1 MLLGSHK
8 LLLSLQQ
15 VQRTHA
21 LTLVSGA
28 LHHFKLSYPALILAH
43 AALFRNSLFSTSH
56 LLNRHPAFLWNSL
69 IRAYSLADSHCD
81 AFTIYNQMLHV
92 GTITP
97 DRHTFSFVLW
107 TCATLS
113 ALEKGMEIHA
123 TVFKL
128 GFHADVFVSNNLIS
142 LYSSVHLPDACRV
155 FNEMPARDIVSW
167 NSIMAAFFLNDNP
180 SRVLDCFFELKVTTS
195 LKPNSV
201 TVISALPSCA
211 KLQDEESTR
220 EIHGYVVKVGLDSHL
235 TVCTALVDAY
245 AKCGN
250 CEGSKLVFDRM
261 VDKTV
266 VSWNAII
273 TGFAHA
279 GHLPDALLMFRSMV
293 VAEVTPDSITLSSVL
308 SMLVEMK
315 YFLLGREIHAFSIRR
330 GFASIAYVAN
340 CLIDLYSKSGRSR
353 ESSFVFDLMDTR
365 SIVAWNSLIANF
377 AMNGLEFEA
386 IRLLSA
392 MQVDSECP
400 DSITFTNV
408 LPAIARM
415 GFLRQG
421 KEIHAMSIR
430 KGFYFNLF
438 VSNALIDMYAKCHC
452 LTLARNVFDTLP
464 KDEVSYNVL
473 IMRYSYQTELCL
485 ESLNLFLQMRHSGVK
500 HDAVSLMGVLS
511 ACANLAMMKQG
522 KEIHGQLMR
531 AYQSHLF
538 VLNSLLALY
547 AKCGRLD
554 IARKI
559 FNRMP
564 ERDVATWNTMIYGY
578 GMQGDLEAAIG
589 LFEAMTLEGIVY
601 DSVSYLAV
609 LSACS
614 HGGWV
619 ERGVKY
625 FNEMI
630 SRGIRPINTH
640 HACLV
645 DLLGRAGL
653 MEEAAELIR
662 QLPIEAD
669 ENVWGALLGACK
681 VNGNA
686 KLGRWASEHLSELKP
701 EHCGSYV
708 LLSNIYAEAGNWE
721 EASRVRESM
730 ESRGVRKEPG
740 YSRLES
746 SDTIISTMHKND
758 WTIVL

>member
-1 MLLGSHK
+1 MT
-8 LLLSLQQ
+8 
-15 VQRTHA
+15 V
-21 LTLVSGA
+21 
-28 LHHFKLSYPALILAH
+28 
-43 AALFRNSLFSTSH
+43 
-56 LLNRHPAFLWNSL
+56 
-69 IRAYSLADSHCD
+69 
-81 AFTIYNQMLHV
+81 YNQMLHV
-92 GTITP
+92 GTTAP
-97 DRHTFSFVLW
+97 DRHTFPFVLW
-107 TCATLS
+107 TCTALQD
-113 ALEKGMEIHA
+113 LEKGMEVHA

-128 GFHADVFVSNNLIS
+128 GFHGDVFVSNNLIS
-142 LYSSVHLPDACRV
+142 LYSSSMHLEEACRV

-167 NSIMAAFFLNDNP
+167 NSIMAALLVSDYPTCP
-180 SRVLDCFFELKVTTS
+180 SRVLDCFFELKMTAGM
-195 LKPNSV
+195 KPNSV
-201 TVISALPSCA
+201 TVISVLPCCA
-211 KLQDEESTR
+211 KLRDEESTR
-220 EIHGYVVKVGLDSHL
+220 EIHGYVVKAGLESHL

-250 CEGSKLVFDRM
+250 CEASKLVFDRM

-266 VSWNAII
+266 VSWNAVV

-279 GHLPDALLMFRSMV
+279 GHLPDALVMFRSMV
-293 VAEVTPDSITLSSVL
+293 AEEVAPDSITLSSVV
-308 SMLVEMK
+308 SVLVEMR
-315 YFLLGREIHAFSIRR
+315 YFLLGREIHAYCTRR
-330 GFASIAYVAN
+330 GIDSVAYVGN
-340 CLIDLYSKSGRSR
+340 CLIDLYAKSGCPR
-353 ESSFVFDLMDTR
+353 ESSSVFYLMDSSTR

-377 AMNGLEFEA
+377 AMNGLELEA
-386 IRLLSA
+386 IRVLSA
-392 MQVDSECP
+392 MQVDGECP
-400 DSITFTNV
+400 DSITFANV

-415 GFLRQG
+415 GILHRG

-438 VSNALIDMYAKCHC
+438 VSNALIDMYAKCNC
-452 LTLARNVFDTLP
+452 LTLARNVFDSLP

-473 IMRYSYQTELCL
+473 IMRYSYYQTEHCL
-485 ESLNLFLQMRHSGVK
+485 ESLDLFSQMRRVGLK

-511 ACANLAMMKQG
+511 ACANLGMMKQG
-522 KEIHGQLMR
+522 KEIHGQVVR
-531 AYQSHLF
+531 ANQSHIF

-564 ERDVATWNTMIYGY
+564 ERDVAAWNTMIHGY

-589 LFEAMTLEGIVY
+589 LFEAMRLGGIEY

-625 FNEMI
+625 FDEMI
-630 SRGIRPINTH
+630 SRGIRPTNTH
-640 HACLV
+640 YACIV
-645 DLLGRAGL
+645 DLLGRAGY
-653 MEEAAELIR
+653 MEEAAQLIR

-669 ENVWGALLGACK
+669 ENVWGAMLGACK

-686 KLGRWASEHLSELKP
+686 ELGRWAAEHLFELKP

-708 LLSNIYAEAGNWE
+708 LLYNIYAEAGNWE
-721 EASRVRESM
+721 DASRVRESM

-746 SDTIISTMHKND
+746 SNTIIST
-758 WTIVL
+758 IVL